1 MIEEGGGGGRQDDA
15 GEDEGKLLKRG
26 KGVPGNLFSSARHG
40 SRAWEASGGYI
51 IVYVFSVFL

>member
-1 MIEEGGGGGRQDDA
+1 MGGGRQDDA